1 MGGIGMSAL
10 ALILA
15 ERGHSVSGSDRK
27 LTPAMQALETKA
39 IVLFESQVSNNFF
52 HLEALG
58 IEAPFLVVVSTA
70 IPDTNPELIEAR
82 RLDLTIWH
90 RSDLLAWL
98 IEQQPSIAVA
108 GSHGKTTT
116 STVVTTL
123 LATVGEDPTAVIG
136 GVVPCY
142 GSNGHTGNGRL
153 LVAEADESDGS
164 LVKFKASLGI
174 ITNLELD
181 HTDHYRNLDDLIE
194 TMKTFGR
201 GCKRLLINQDDPILK
216 EHFFQANACWS
227 VQHFETVDYAA
238 LPVRLDGDCTI
249 ANYYEQ
255 GQQVGRITLPLPG
268 LHNLSNVVAA
278 LAACRMEGVPL
289 DALLSAVT
297 ELRSPGRRF
306 DFRGEWQDRQ
316 VVDDYAHHPSEVQ
329 ATLTMAQLMVQS
341 GRSPL
346 PRSSKRLVAV
356 FQPHRYSRT
365 QEFLNAFAQALVS
378 ADYLILAPIFGAG
391 EQPIEGINSELL
403 ARSIRLIDPNQPVF
417 VASTMEELT
426 GLVKQHSQPD
436 DLILAMGAGDV
447 NSLWE
452 RLSQEGIGGEESC
465 SPAIAA

>member
-15 ERGHSVSGSDRK
+15 DRGHSVSGSDRK
-27 LTPAMQALETKA
+27 LTPAMQALEGKA
-39 IVLFESQVSNNFF
+39 LVLFDSQTPNNFAD
-52 HLEALG
+52 LKARK
-58 IEAPFLVVVSTA
+58 IEAPLVVVSTA
-70 IPDTNPELIEAR
+70 IPNTNPELIEAQ

-98 IEQQPSIAVA
+98 IEQQSSIAVA

-116 STVVTTL
+116 STVLTTL

-201 GCKRLLINQDDPILK
+201 GCKRLLINDDDPILR
-216 EHFFQANACWS
+216 EHFQADACWS
-227 VQHFETVDYAA
+227 VQHFETADYAA
-238 LPVRLDGDCTI
+238 LPVQLDGDRTI

-255 GQQVGRITLPLPG
+255 GKRVGQINLPLPG

-278 LAACRMEGVPL
+278 IAACRMEGVPSE
-289 DALLSAVT
+289 ALLSAVS

-346 PRSSKRLVAV
+346 PRTPKRLLAV
-356 FQPHRYSRT
+356 FQPHRFSRT
-365 QEFLNAFAQALVS
+365 QEFLNAFAQALTS
-378 ADYLILAPIFGAG
+378 ADALILAPIYGAG
-391 EQPIEGINSELL
+391 EQPIEGINSEFL
-403 ARSIRLIDPNQPVF
+403 ARSIQRINPNQPVF
-417 VASTMEELT
+417 VASTMEELAS
-426 GLVKQHSQPD
+426 LVKQHSQPD

-452 RLSQEGIGGEESC
+452 RLSKGGIEGGASC

>member
-27 LTPAMQALETKA
+27 LTPAMQALESKA
-39 IVLFESQVSNNFF
+39 LALFGSQVSNNFAQ
-52 HLEALG
+52 LDASG
-58 IEAPFLVVVSTA
+58 IKAPLVVVSTA
-70 IPDTNPELIEAR
+70 IPSTNPELIEAH
-82 RLDLTIWH
+82 RLGLTIWH

-142 GSNGHTGNGRL
+142 GSNGHTGSGRL

-201 GCKRLLINQDDPILK
+201 GCKRLLINHDDPILQ
-216 EHFFQANACWS
+216 EHFQADASWS
-227 VQHFETVDYAA
+227 VQHIETADYAA
-238 LPVRLDGDCTI
+238 LPIQLDGDRTI
-249 ANYYEQ
+249 ADYYEK
-255 GQQVGRITLPLPG
+255 GQKLARITLPLPG
-268 LHNLSNVVAA
+268 LHNLSNVLAA

-289 DALLSAVT
+289 DALLSALS

-306 DFRGEWQDRQ
+306 DFRGDWQDRQ

-346 PRSSKRLVAV
+346 PRTPQRLFVV

-378 ADYLILAPIFGAG
+378 ADALVLAPIYGAG
-391 EQPIEGINSELL
+391 EQPIEGVNSDLL
-403 ARSIRLIDPNQPVF
+403 ARSIRLLDPNQPIF
-417 VASTMEELT
+417 VANTMEEIT
-426 GLVKQHSQPD
+426 DLVKQHSQPD

-447 NSLWE
+447 NSLWQ
-452 RLSQEGIGGEESC
+452 RLSQEGIGGAAAC

>member
-1 MGGIGMSAL
+1 
-10 ALILA
+10 
-15 ERGHSVSGSDRK
+15 
-27 LTPAMQALETKA
+27 
-39 IVLFESQVSNNFF
+39 
-52 HLEALG
+52 
-58 IEAPFLVVVSTA
+58 
-70 IPDTNPELIEAR
+70 
-82 RLDLTIWH
+82 
-90 RSDLLAWL
+90 
-98 IEQQPSIAVA
+98 
-108 GSHGKTTT
+108 
-116 STVVTTL
+116 VVTTL

-136 GVVPCY
+136 GIVPCY
-142 GSNGHTGNGRL
+142 GSNGHSGNGRL

-164 LVKFKASLGI
+164 LVKFKASLGM

-201 GCKRLLINQDDPILK
+201 SCKRLLINQDDPILQ
-216 EHFFQANACWS
+216 EHFQADACWS
-227 VQHFETVDYAA
+227 VHHCETADYAA
-238 LPVRLDGDCTI
+238 LPVQLDGDRTI
-249 ANYYEQ
+249 ADYYEQ
-255 GQQVGRITLPLPG
+255 GQRMGRITLPLPG

-289 DALLSAVT
+289 EPLLSAVT

-306 DFRGEWQDRQ
+306 DFRGEWQNRQ

-346 PRSSKRLVAV
+346 PRTPQRLLAV

-365 QEFLNAFAQALVS
+365 QEFLNAFAQALLS
-378 ADYLILAPIFGAG
+378 ADALVLAPIYGAG

-403 ARSIRLIDPNQPVF
+403 ARSIRLMDPHQPVF
-417 VASTMEELT
+417 VANTMEELT
-426 GLVKQHSQPD
+426 GLVMQHSQPE

-447 NSLWE
+447 NSLWD
-452 RLSQEGIGGEESC
+452 RLSQKGIGGEASC

>member
-39 IVLFESQVSNNFF
+39 IVLFESQVSNNFSQ
-52 HLEALG
+52 LGALN
-58 IEAPFLVVVSTA
+58 IEEPLVVVSTA

-98 IEQQPSIAVA
+98 IEQQPAIAVA

-116 STVVTTL
+116 STLVTTL

-181 HTDHYRNLDDLIE
+181 HTDHYPNLDDLIE
-194 TMKTFGR
+194 TMKTFGS
-201 GCKRLLINQDDPILK
+201 GCKRLLINQDDPILS
-216 EHFFQANACWS
+216 EHFQADACWS
-227 VQHFETVDYAA
+227 VQHLETADYAA
-238 LPVRLDGDCTI
+238 LPVQLDGDRTI
-249 ANYYEQ
+249 ADYYEQ

-278 LAACRMEGVPL
+278 IAACRMEGVPL
-289 DALLSAVT
+289 DPLLSAVK

-346 PRSSKRLVAV
+346 PRTPQRLLAV
-356 FQPHRYSRT
+356 FQPHRYTRT

-378 ADYLILAPIFGAG
+378 ADALILAPIYGAG
-391 EQPIEGINSELL
+391 EPPIEGINSELL

-417 VASTMEELT
+417 VATTMDELT

-452 RLSQEGIGGEESC
+452 RLSKEGIGGAASC